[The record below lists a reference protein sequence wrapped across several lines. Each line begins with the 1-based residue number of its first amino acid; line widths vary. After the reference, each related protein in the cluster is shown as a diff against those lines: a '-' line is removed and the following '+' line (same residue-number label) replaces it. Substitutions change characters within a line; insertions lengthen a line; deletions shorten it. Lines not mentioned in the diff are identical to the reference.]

1 MNTTITG
8 IIPIVTKPM
17 DFNMD
22 WHDCLM
28 PVAPNFYAIERAILE
43 CAYAGCRSIW
53 VVANDDV
60 APLIRHRIGDYV
72 EDPVYLRRPVK
83 FPSLERQQRAVFY
96 VPIVP
101 KHKNKE
107 WSTVWSILYGAKT
120 AFDIT
125 SELSKWTAS
134 KKFYVAFPYG
144 VYPADSVR
152 PHRRELMK
160 EGNYLLTFNGR
171 SILTNDFLGFTFTD
185 NQMTEGIN
193 IFKDVSS
200 NLLFGDDLENEK
212 EYFHENFSL
221 DKIFG
226 KTILES
232 KKIELPWFYQI
243 DSWDS
248 YCNYLSSEERK
259 EIRHPGKLVI
269 SYREWAPIGR
279 DVEKDLDEDT

>member
-1 MNTTITG
+1 
-8 IIPIVTKPM
+8 
-17 DFNMD
+17 MD

-53 VVANDDV
+53 IVANDDV
-60 APLIRHRIGDYV
+60 APLIRHRVGDYV
-72 EDPVYLRRPVK
+72 EDPVYLRRPGN
-83 FPSLERQQRAVFY
+83 FPSLERQQRSVFY
-96 VPIVP
+96 VPIAP

-107 WSTVWSILYGAKT
+107 WSIAWSILYGAKT
-120 AFDIT
+120 AFNIT
-125 SELSKWTAS
+125 SELSKWIAS

-160 EGNYLLTFNGR
+160 EDNYLLTFNNR

-185 NQMTEGIN
+185 DQMVEGIN
-193 IFKDVSS
+193 IFKDVDS

-212 EYFHENFSL
+212 EYFFDNFSL

-232 KKIELPWFYQI
+232 KKIELPWFNQI

-248 YCNYLSSEERK
+248 YCNYLSSEEKK

-269 SYREWAPIGR
+269 SYREWSPIGR
-279 DVEKDLDEDT
+279 DVEKVLDEDD